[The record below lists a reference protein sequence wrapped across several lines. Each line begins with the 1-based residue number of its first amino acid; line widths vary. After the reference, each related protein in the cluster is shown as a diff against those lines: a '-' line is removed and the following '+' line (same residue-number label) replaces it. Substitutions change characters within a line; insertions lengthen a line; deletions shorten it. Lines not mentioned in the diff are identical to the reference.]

1 MLSKELEECQ
11 TKLTAITAELE
22 KSKKAPNGKVY
33 HSPEKYDSAPTV
45 FFSNIHY
52 FVYGCRIVGLAGGQA
67 EGVRRQISSMP
78 KGKKLM
84 ANVY

>member
-1 MLSKELEECQ
+1 MLSKELEECR
-11 TKLTAITAELE
+11 TKLTAVTAELE

-52 FVYGCRIVGLAGGQA
+52 FVYGCRIIGSAG
-67 EGVRRQISSMP
+67 RSSSNLKHS
-78 KGKKLM
+78 KGWGSVTCMVLT
-84 ANVY
+84 